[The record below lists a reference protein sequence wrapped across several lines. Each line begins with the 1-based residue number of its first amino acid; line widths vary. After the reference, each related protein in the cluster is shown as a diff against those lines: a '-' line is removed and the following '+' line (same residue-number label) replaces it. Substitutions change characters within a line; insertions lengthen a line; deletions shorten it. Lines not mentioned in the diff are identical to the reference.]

1 MAEIYRGG
9 RGREIRR
16 ERQCKRERE
25 RESEILGEK
34 ERGSLFNFILCWS
47 MFQVLIRFSQ
57 KVNFIQVERALRCV
71 SGTE

>member
-9 RGREIRR
+9 RER
-16 ERQCKRERE
+16 ERLGEKGSVRERE
-25 RESEILGEK
+25 RESEILSEK

-57 KVNFIQVERALRCV
+57 KVNFIQVERALPCV